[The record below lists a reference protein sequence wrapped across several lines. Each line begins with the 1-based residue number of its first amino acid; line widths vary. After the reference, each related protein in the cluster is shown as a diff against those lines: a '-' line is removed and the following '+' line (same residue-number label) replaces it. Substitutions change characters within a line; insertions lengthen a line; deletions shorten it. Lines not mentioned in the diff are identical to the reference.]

1 MIQLWQKI
9 IPFDLFC
16 IGRVVRADI
25 AEDNEK
31 KSKGHGTVQ
40 FDTPLEA
47 INAVCI
53 LLYYKLVIMVFVGL

>member
-1 MIQLWQKI
+1 M
-9 IPFDLFC
+9 
-16 IGRVVRADI
+16 RADI